1 MFDQTGNGMFMSTF
15 INVTGISLALGLVL
29 PPPRQLGT

>member
-1 MFDQTGNGMFMSTF
+1 MFDQTGNMSMSTF